1 MARKSVKVDKKEWTR
16 IKQNLRR
23 GKVSVNIGW
32 FEGQNYGSENDNLPY
47 AQVAQWVE
55 EGHINGGKFAGTIT
69 PPRPAIRTLF
79 IPTLKDNPSDFWDR
93 VIPMIANVADGKMS
107 WKRLHERIAPRLVIY
122 MQYAL
127 EQYNI
132 IPNSPTTVALK
143 GFNNPWYESGNLIQN
158 VKFDIAE
165 WRAYPSKQR

>member
-1 MARKSVKVDKKEWTR
+1 MATKGVKSNKKEWTR

-32 FEGQNYGSENDNLPY
+32 FEGQNYGPDNGGLPY

-55 EGHINGGKFAGTIT
+55 EGHINGGMFSGTIT

-79 IPTLKDNPSDFWDR
+79 LPTLKEMPTDFLDK
-93 VIPMIANVADGKMS
+93 VIPMVVDVAEGKMS
-107 WKRLHERIAPRLVIY
+107 WKRLHERIAPRLVMY

-127 EQYNI
+127 EQYNV
-132 IPNSPTTVALK
+132 IPNSATTIKLK

-158 VKFDIAE
+158 VKFDIDA
-165 WRAYPSKQR
+165 WSPYRAKNG